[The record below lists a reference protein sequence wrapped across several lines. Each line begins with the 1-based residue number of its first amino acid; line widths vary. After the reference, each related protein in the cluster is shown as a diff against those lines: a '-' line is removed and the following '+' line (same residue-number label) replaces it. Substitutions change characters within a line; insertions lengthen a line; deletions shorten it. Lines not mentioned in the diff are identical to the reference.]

1 MHTMKVITLFAA
13 TVAGTLLLP
22 QPAGAADAAE
32 NCATNPSA
40 LKAEVK
46 FLGGPGLMP
55 VNRGFVTAG
64 TNKFTF
70 LMPDGFRLETSDPQK
85 LTLAS
90 PDLSCLITW
99 RIVGPAPSEAPAPDH
114 ALYRELLLSRHPGS
128 QILEQ
133 FTLGA
138 AGRLGPAFDLR
149 WGAAGGL
156 VRRERVLFISSPA
169 GVMEFSLV
177 SSLEKFDAGRQRFD
191 AWLVSF
197 RASDE
202 HGHLAVP
209 VISDRL

>member
-1 MHTMKVITLFAA
+1 MHAMKAMSLFAA

-22 QPAGAADAAE
+22 RQVGAADAAE
-32 NCATNPSA
+32 NCATNPSP

-46 FLGGPGLMP
+46 YLGGPGLMP
-55 VNRGFVTAG
+55 VNRAFVTAG

-85 LTLAS
+85 LTLVSA
-90 PDLSCLITW
+90 DFNCLITW
-99 RIVGPAPSEAPAPDH
+99 RIVAPAPPEAPAPDQ
-114 ALYRELLLSRHPGS
+114 ALYRELLLNRHPGS
-128 QILEQ
+128 QILQ
-133 FTLGA
+133 AFTLGA

-156 VRRERVLFISSPA
+156 VRRERVLFISCPA

-209 VISDRL
+209 MISNLL